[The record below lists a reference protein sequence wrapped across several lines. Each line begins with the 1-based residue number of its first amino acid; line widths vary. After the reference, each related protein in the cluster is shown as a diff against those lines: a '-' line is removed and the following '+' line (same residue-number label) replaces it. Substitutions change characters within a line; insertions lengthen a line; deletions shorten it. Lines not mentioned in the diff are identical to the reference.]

1 MQPSRKQGYLHVPDS
16 WEHVR
21 TERIGPFV
29 TRILHRRPDGFQDV
43 RTSRQHRKRFG
54 PESAA
59 KGRPTLLLWRPAALN
74 WWIGLLFMLGAL
86 HFITGSVLL
95 LARSTETCLIY
106 LIFFSGSIFFSAA
119 GYIQYYEAINTP
131 DRIAEDGS
139 YLELK
144 TRRFLAWQPG
154 RLDFWATFPQFIGTL
169 AFNINTLSS
178 FAVDQWPGSDLLG
191 RGSGFIGSAL
201 FLVSGTAALLEV
213 SKRIWSWR
221 VKDLAWWIVTINLS
235 GCVAFMISA
244 LLTVAR
250 PHLTTW
256 AVVFTLV
263 GAVCFFVGAYLIW
276 PEMSA
281 EEQK

>member
-1 MQPSRKQGYLHVPDS
+1 MPPSRKQGYLHVPDS

-29 TRILHRRPDGFQDV
+29 TRILHRRPDGFQDA
-43 RTSRQHRKRFG
+43 RSSRRHRKRFG
-54 PESAA
+54 PERAET
-59 KGRPTLLLWRPAALN
+59 RRPALLIWQPASLN

-86 HFITGSVLL
+86 HFISGSVLL
-95 LARSTETCLIY
+95 LARFADTFLIDLIY
-106 LIFFSGSIFFSAA
+106 FTGSIFFTSA

-131 DRIAEDGS
+131 DRIADDGS

-144 TRRFLAWQPG
+144 TRRYLAWQPG

-169 AFNINTLSS
+169 AFNANTFSS
-178 FAVDQWPGSDLLG
+178 FGFDQWPGYDLLG
-191 RGSGFIGSAL
+191 RASGFFGSAL

-213 SKRIWSWR
+213 SNRIWSWR
-221 VKDLAWWIVTINLS
+221 VKDLAWWIVTINFI

-250 PHLTTW
+250 LDLTAW
-256 AVVFTLV
+256 ATVFTLV

-276 PEMSA
+276 PEMSV
-281 EEQK
+281 EETK